1 MNKYLKNELEIIE
14 NDPFFDFRGSF
25 LKIASK
31 ELSEMQVDEVFY
43 SVSEKNVI
51 RGFHLQKNPNQIKK
65 IVTCVKGEIVDVC
78 IDVRKKSKNFG
89 KIYEYKLNSKN
100 NNSLFIPNGFAH
112 AFLSN
117 SSETI
122 VLYLQ
127 SGAHVQSS
135 EIGFNPLSA
144 GYNWGVKN
152 SIISDRDLG
161 LPSFDEFIENINP

>member
-1 MNKYLKNELEIIE
+1 MNKSLKNEIEIIE
-14 NDPFFDFRGSF
+14 NYPFFDFRGSF
-25 LKIASK
+25 LKIANN
-31 ELSEMQVDEVFY
+31 ELGGIQIDEVFY

-78 IDVRKKSKNFG
+78 IDIRKNSKNFG
-89 KIYEYKLNSKN
+89 KIYEYTLNSEN
-100 NNSLFIPNGFAH
+100 NKSLFIPYGFAH

-127 SGAHVQSS
+127 SGEHVQSS

-144 GYNWGVKN
+144 GFDWGVKN
-152 SIISDRDLG
+152 PIISDRDLS
-161 LPSFDEFIENINP
+161 LPAYKNFKENINL